1 MSQYFRI
8 LLSTLTFLFFFLF
21 WSLFGIFSNSCFSV
35 SPCPGCGLVAFRF
48 FEHVYSYTWFFEFNT
63 ILIYFW
69 KPKKKG
75 KTCLTRF
82 EQWKQLLTEPI
93 RAGPTRFVSVK
104 VSQKQTPDKMT
115 CEVLIEIIA
124 LTATQARHSMMIGL
138 VVMDTCPDIYSWLA
152 DLKPI

>member
-8 LLSTLTFLFFFLF
+8 LLSTLIFYFFFSFDLCLGF
-21 WSLFGIFSNSCFSV
+21 SRTAVSLFLLARV
-35 SPCPGCGLVAFRF
+35 VGLWPLDFL
-48 FEHVYSYTWFFEFNT
+48 SMC
-63 ILIYFW
+63 ILIHDFLSLIQYLFIFENQ
-69 KPKKKG
+69 KNKG
-75 KTCLTRF
+75 ETCLTRF
-82 EQWKQLLTEPI
+82 ELWKQLLTEPI

-104 VSQKQTPDKMT
+104 VSQNQTPDKMT
-115 CEVLIEIIA
+115 CEVLIETIA